1 MQFEGLDGF
10 GRFGRLEVVDDVERY
25 VCHVCG
31 QGHRALGTHAWPA
44 HGLPAAQYRASHGLP
59 PGTSLVAPA
68 TRNRSARHAR
78 VSASA

>member
-1 MQFEGLDGF
+1 MQFGGLDGF
-10 GRFGRLEVVDDVERY
+10 GRFGRLEVVDDAERY
-25 VCHVCG
+25 VCG
-31 QGHRALGTHAWPA
+31 QGHRALGTHAWRA